1 MDIKLPDMKVV
12 IEKLSSL
19 KNLKN
24 YMNLMVPLIIA
35 VVAGL
40 MFIPTALLSSGLK
53 QKVNTESVRK
63 GQALDGM
70 AGAPI
75 SKNEYLQER
84 KFLETYAADA
94 NRIVLMANESTH
106 RDLLSYKIFPSPTD
120 NSVLIFEEFGK
131 QYKAGV
137 EAKIAQL
144 RGHDAPLE
152 TELSEHLRSVQ
163 GQSAAGVAGGAGLM
177 SAYSPYSPYGMAAA
191 GRTAGGTRVAGAAGG
206 PGSGG
211 EYGLGGSPVVD
222 QIIEAACLEK
232 AQSSGVYVNPANV
245 AGYNFWTQYQYNAG
259 VAQAVSDCWYWQLGY
274 WIVEDVFDTIR
285 ASNAGARDV
294 LDAPVKRLMQVGF
307 MRSMV
312 TLGQGGGYGGGYGY
326 GTAGS
331 QDATQGEP
339 KPRYVMTPYEGL
351 AIPPCTARVSQ
362 GNLHVVHF
370 DVTVAV
376 RAGAVTDFMR
386 QLCSAKEHTYS
397 GLDGRQP
404 AKTFKHNQITILET
418 TQRAVDRSTSS
429 MGGPGG
435 YGGYGYGAAYGMPGA
450 GGAAGASA
458 YGTPGG
464 TGLGGMMGLDSGSH
478 QMYRYGQDAVVELD
492 LVCEYIFEKAGYE
505 ALIPEAIKKTL
516 ESAAGA
522 TNP

>member
-1 MDIKLPDMKVV
+1 MDIRLPDMKVV
-12 IEKLSSL
+12 LEKLSSL

-53 QKVNTESVRK
+53 QKVNAESVRK

-75 SKNEYLQER
+75 SKDEYLQER

-94 NRIVLMANESTH
+94 NRIVLMANESTQ
-106 RDLLSYKIFPSPTD
+106 RDLLSYKIFPTPTD

-163 GQSAAGVAGGAGLM
+163 GQSAMGAGGAGLM
-177 SAYSPYSPYGMAAA
+177 SAYSPYGPYGAAAA
-191 GRTAGGTRVAGAAGG
+191 GRTAGGTRVAGAAGA
-206 PGSGG
+206 PGTGA
-211 EYGLGGSPVVD
+211 EYGMGNPVVD

-274 WIVEDVFDTIR
+274 WIIEDVFDTIR
-285 ASNAGARDV
+285 ASNAGARNV
-294 LDAPVKRLMQVGF
+294 LDSPVKRLMQVSF
-307 MRSMV
+307 MRSMT

-326 GTAGS
+326 GYGAAGS
-331 QDATQGEP
+331 QDSTQGEP

-351 AIPPCTARVSQ
+351 SIPPCTARISQ

-370 DVTVAV
+370 DITVAV

-386 QLCSAKEHTYS
+386 QLCTAKDHSYS
-397 GLDGRQP
+397 GPDARQP

-429 MGGPGG
+429 MSGLGG
-435 YGGYGYGAAYGMPGA
+435 YGYGYGAAYGAGGG
-450 GGAAGASA
+450 GGAAGAST
-458 YGTPGG
+458 YGTPAGAAG
-464 TGLGGMMGLDSGSH
+464 MGGMMGMDTGSH

-492 LVCEYIFEKAGYE
+492 LICEYIFEKAGYE

-516 ESAAGA
+516 ETAAGA